1 MCMHKKHETI
11 DIGEGK
17 GCFYHTSP
25 CVSILGMR
33 PFIPEAE
40 DESFDE
46 FLRGVGVSTGNGNN
60 GRGTHSTTY
69 IRHNR

>member
-1 MCMHKKHETI
+1 
-11 DIGEGK
+11 
-17 GCFYHTSP
+17 
-25 CVSILGMR
+25 MR